1 MTYIRHT
8 WGMSLNNGV
17 INKRAPPM
25 IMPIMIPDNPVFA
38 PLSWFTA
45 DLEKE
50 PAWTASNIRFES
62 FALAA
67 KTRYSDQDEH

>member
-8 WGMSLNNGV
+8 WGMSLNKGV
-17 INKRAPPM
+17 INKRALPM

-67 KTRYSDQDEH
+67 KTRYSDQEEH